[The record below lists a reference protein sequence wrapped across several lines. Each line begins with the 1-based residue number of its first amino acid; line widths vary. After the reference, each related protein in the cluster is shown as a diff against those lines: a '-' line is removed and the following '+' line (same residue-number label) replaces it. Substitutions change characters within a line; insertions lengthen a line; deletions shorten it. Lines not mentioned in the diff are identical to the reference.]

1 MRSCCHP
8 VLFLAFLCSS
18 AYADLPLTV
27 ENLISDQGQVRADV
41 SITYANV
48 ESQSLLAG
56 DPITVQTGPATF
68 VTIPTRV
75 GERLTNT
82 DTTVL
87 TMGLRY
93 GLSQRVEVY
102 TRASAMATRQRS
114 SFQGSSNTY
123 TDAGLIDAWAG
134 LNLQIKPDDTTP
146 ALLAFAEV
154 ALREK
159 HQLSTSAFRSALVG
173 LTTYKAIDPVVLSL
187 TAAYRINEVRDDG
200 GIALKP
206 GNSMLLN
213 PGVAFAVNDR
223 ITLST
228 GFQWTQRQANRR
240 SGVPQGHDR
249 TSVDILMGVGYGLDK
264 GNSLNTTVKFNASGR
279 SGAELRANWLHTF

>member
-1 MRSCCHP
+1 MRRSLP
-8 VLFLAFLCSS
+8 VFLTLALPCS
-18 AYADLPLTV
+18 AVFAELPLAV
-27 ENLISDQGQVRADV
+27 ENLISAQGQVRADV

-56 DPITVQTGPATF
+56 DPITVQTGPASF

-102 TRASAMATRQRS
+102 TRASAMATSQRS
-114 SFQGSSNTY
+114 SFQGSSSSYNQ
-123 TDAGLIDAWAG
+123 AGLIDAWAG

-154 ALREK
+154 ALNEK
-159 HQLSTSAFRSALVG
+159 HQRSTSAFRSALVG

-187 TAAYRINEVRDDG
+187 TAAYRINQVRDDG

-206 GNSMLLN
+206 GNLMLLN

-228 GFQWTQRQANRR
+228 GFQWTLRQADRR

-249 TSVDILMGVGYGLDK
+249 TAVDTLMGVGYGLGK